1 MKYIRNIILLLLATC
16 WLANAQEMR
25 LSNTQWVV
33 YEGDTVSYIP
43 LHDVYCFPEMKFKN
57 KKQEEFYWKTVRDVK
72 RTLPYAKMASRLMAE
87 TDKELQTIETEKERK
102 AFLKQKEKDLFNEFE
117 GDLRKMSIS
126 QGKMLVRLV
135 DRECSRTTYDIIKMY
150 RGDFSAIFWNGIAHI
165 FGSNLKWEYD
175 GDDKDKIVE
184 RVILLV
190 EAGQL

>member
-1 MKYIRNIILLLLATC
+1 MKYTINIIMLLLATC
-16 WLANAQEMR
+16 WVANAQETR
-25 LSNTQWVV
+25 LTNTQWVV
-33 YEGDTVSYIP
+33 YEGDTVSFIP
-43 LHDVYCFPEMKFKN
+43 LHDAYCFPEMQFKN

-72 RTLPYAKMASRLMAE
+72 RTLPYAKMASRLMVE
-87 TDKELQTIETEKERK
+87 TDKELQAIETEKERNK
-102 AFLKQKEKDLFNEFE
+102 FLKQKEKELFNQFE
-117 GDLRKMSIS
+117 GDLRKMTIS

-150 RGDFSAIFWNGIAHI
+150 RGNFSAVFWNGIAHI

-175 GDDKDKIVE
+175 GTDKDKIVE